1 MISLYEYGK
10 YGTQPQSPSPTES
23 DASSTVYSTCQSN
36 DSDGEQ
42 GTVSDHS
49 VNDDPIIP
57 YTSIGVEL
65 ESRNAK
71 GLRWQGKLLLRAQGW
86 FMTMLGHRKLT
97 PAWTNSNRVNKA
109 NQFTPRPVQLNN
121 IRPNLSTASKTIK
134 TGRVNVNTGHGNV
147 SSVSSAGTQ
156 FKSGASRFNTG
167 KHMLIL
173 VVVMAKIGTAVR
185 PPAGCG
191 LEKKQIPL
199 SLQIVGPPPDSIVMF
214 LEVHQWQTQ
223 PVKAEVQRET
233 NLFLIVQDHPLKH
246 MEHRERA
253 GCFALMHLAT
263 SICNSHPPV
272 ANPVNTGSIY
282 LNTALRRKVQI
293 ALEDGSWVVAIRKN
307 VAVQASQDWK
317 DERGVVVRNKA
328 RLVAQ
333 GHRQEEGIDYDEVF
347 APVARIEAIRYALT
361 ANPTIYDSLVKQFW
375 QSAIA
380 STKEDGFLEI
390 SAIIDTIRYTLSEA
404 SISDS
409 LQLDDATGI
418 TMLPNDDL
426 FEVTRTC
433 AQAQSQTITNTT
445 NLSQHLIPPPP
456 IPSPTPPPI
465 PTPTP
470 PPSTSP
476 PPPPPET
483 EPTTDEYLYEEHSP
497 VHHHFSP
504 SQEQAPSRM
513 PMDDL
518 LHTVP
523 KLISRIDSL
532 ELDLKQTKLT
542 MGKCN
547 MKLVKRKPE
556 AQGRKSQADPQD
568 SSIQGLVTPPT
579 TKAHAS
585 GEEQEED
592 ISPNTLEAAKTL
604 SKVASL
610 KSRSIDKGRRLQREK
625 CLQELSKSMLGSELQ
640 GEDFAKKMVDL
651 IARKGMHTSVDKND
665 SEESDKVDEQE
676 ETNTGTETLINPV
689 PVAIKTPSVATY
701 KIIKQGEKGVYQIV
715 REDGTDMIG
724 LDLDGLSYVKTM
736 LKMKLLDGKMNEDCY
751 RLLKMMEKQAGIR
764 K

>member
-134 TGRVNVNTGHGNV
+134 PGRVNVNTGHGNV

-156 FKSGASRFNTG
+156 IKSGASRFNFWQAHVNSGSSHTSI
-167 KHMLIL
+167 KQHKALNL
-173 VVVMAKIGTAVR
+173 LRAKIGTAVR

-307 VAVQASQDWK
+307 VAVQASQDWG
-317 DERGVVVRNKA
+317 RVVVRNKA

-426 FEVTRTC
+426 FEGMD
-433 AQAQSQTITNTT
+433 QLGYTT
-445 NLSQHLIPPPP
+445 DGTFYLLEN
-456 IPSPTPPPI
+456 
-465 PTPTP
+465 
-470 PPSTSP
+470 TSP

-651 IARKGMHTSVDKND
+651 KSGKRRKQIARKGMHTSVDKND

-676 ETNTGTETLINPV
+676 ETNTVLKDWVGFGW
-689 PVAIKTPSVATY
+689 A
-701 KIIKQGEKGVYQIV
+701 EKYPFLPELCQN
-715 REDGTDMIG
+715 
-724 LDLDGLSYVKTM
+724 YVENEA
-736 LKMKLLDGKMNEDCY
+736 LDGKMNEDCY

>member
-109 NQFTPRPVQLNN
+109 NQFTPRPVQLSN
-121 IRPNLSTASKTIK
+121 IRPNHSTASKTIK

-156 FKSGASRFNTG
+156 FKSGASRFNFWQAHVNSGSSHTSI
-167 KHMLIL
+167 KQHKALNL
-173 VVVMAKIGTAVR
+173 LRAKIGTAVR

-307 VAVQASQDWK
+307 VAVQASQDWG
-317 DERGVVVRNKA
+317 RVVVRNKA

-426 FEVTRTC
+426 FEGMD
-433 AQAQSQTITNTT
+433 Q
-445 NLSQHLIPPPP
+445 LGY
-456 IPSPTPPPI
+456 
-465 PTPTP
+465 
-470 PPSTSP
+470 
-476 PPPPPET
+476 
-483 EPTTDEYLYEEHSP
+483 TTDGTFYL
-497 VHHHFSP
+497 
-504 SQEQAPSRM
+504 
-513 PMDDL
+513 
-518 LHTVP
+518 
-523 KLISRIDSL
+523 L
-532 ELDLKQTKLT
+532 EKFLY
-542 MGKCN
+542 
-547 MKLVKRKPE
+547 
-556 AQGRKSQADPQD
+556 
-568 SSIQGLVTPPT
+568 T
-579 TKAHAS
+579 TIN
-585 GEEQEED
+585 GD
-592 ISPNTLEAAKTL
+592 I
-604 SKVASL
+604 
-610 KSRSIDKGRRLQREK
+610 
-625 CLQELSKSMLGSELQ
+625 
-640 GEDFAKKMVDL
+640 
-651 IARKGMHTSVDKND
+651 
-665 SEESDKVDEQE
+665 
-676 ETNTGTETLINPV
+676 
-689 PVAIKTPSVATY
+689 
-701 KIIKQGEKGVYQIV
+701 
-715 REDGTDMIG
+715 
-724 LDLDGLSYVKTM
+724 
-736 LKMKLLDGKMNEDCY
+736 
-751 RLLKMMEKQAGIR
+751 
-764 K
+764 